1 MPGPLQLIL
10 GVVLL
15 WLALGLAGVFFPR
28 NLHLVSRAPFPG
40 GAARSEGPRMNSACA

>member
-1 MPGPLQLIL
+1 MPGALPLIL

-28 NLHLVSRAPFPG
+28 NLHLVSRVLFPA
-40 GAARSEGPRMNSACA
+40 GAAGPEGRA

>member
-1 MPGPLQLIL
+1 MPGALQLIL

-28 NLHLVSRAPFPG
+28 NLHLVSRVLFPA